1 MVEFKYEL
9 RDRYGFGVFNTPSHY
24 DDCNS
29 KFLIT
34 HDLDYKRGGLI
45 HARHDESHDSFDC
58 LACAGFQSSNV
69 CDEPQINHIAPLEG
83 EMNAMKEKNS
93 SRIIRVSRWKA
104 LRIVVIC
111 QFMVFGIG
119 ALIAPY
125 MFVSVMSIR
134 PPIKLVNL
142 PRLQNRQKMTKR
154 RYFKPC
160 LKQRRHFTPFVVSCE
175 GLLGKEVDTFLKH
188 LSKKLADKWRR
199 PYSRAVS
206 FC

>member
-69 CDEPQINHIAPLEG
+69 CDEPQINPYRAIGGENERNEG
-83 EMNAMKEKNS
+83 EKLIENNS
-93 SRIIRVSRWKA
+93 GIEMESTADRGDLPIHGFWDRSTDCTIYVRICDVNQTSYQTRK
-104 LRIVVIC
+104 
-111 QFMVFGIG
+111 
-119 ALIAPY
+119 PT
-125 MFVSVMSIR
+125 SI
-134 PPIKLVNL
+134 
-142 PRLQNRQKMTKR
+142 TKS
-154 RYFKPC
+154 
-160 LKQRRHFTPFVVSCE
+160 TE
-175 GLLGKEVDTFLKH
+175 ND
-188 LSKKLADKWRR
+188 KKKI
-199 PYSRAVS
+199 
-206 FC
+206 F

>member
-34 HDLDYKRGGLI
+34 HALDYKRGGLI
-45 HARHDESHDSFDC
+45 HARHDESHDSFGC

-69 CDEPQINHIAPLEG
+69 RDEPQINPCRAIGGKDERNEG
-83 EMNAMKEKNS
+83 EKLIESNSGIKMKS
-93 SRIIRVSRWKA
+93 
-104 LRIVVIC
+104 LRIVVAC

-125 MFVSVMSIR
+125 MFASVMSIR

-142 PRLQNRQKMTKR
+142 PRLQNRQKMTKKI
-154 RYFKPC
+154 F
-160 LKQRRHFTPFVVSCE
+160 
-175 GLLGKEVDTFLKH
+175 
-188 LSKKLADKWRR
+188 
-199 PYSRAVS
+199 
-206 FC
+206 